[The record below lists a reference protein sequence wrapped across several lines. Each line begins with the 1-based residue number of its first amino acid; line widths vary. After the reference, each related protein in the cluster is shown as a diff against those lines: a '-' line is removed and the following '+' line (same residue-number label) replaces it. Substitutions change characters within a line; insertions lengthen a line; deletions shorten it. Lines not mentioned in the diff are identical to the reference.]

1 MYIKMK
7 SKIYPQEKYKE
18 KIDEFKKKIL
28 VNIEQNLD
36 NYQIFKIKNQKE
48 FDFILVKKN
57 SIHDNVLKSTLPV
70 NNPIIL

>member
-1 MYIKMK
+1 MK
-7 SKIYPQEKYKE
+7 SKVYPEDKYKE
-18 KIDEFKKKIL
+18 KLDEFKKNIL

-57 SIHDNVLKSTLPV
+57 SIHDNVLKSTLSV
-70 NNPIIL
+70 NNPIHL

>member
-1 MYIKMK
+1 MK
-7 SKIYPQEKYKE
+7 SKVYPQEKYKE
-18 KIDEFKKKIL
+18 KLDEFKKKIL
-28 VNIEQNLD
+28 FDIEQNLD

-70 NNPIIL
+70 NNPIHL